1 MHYRTTALNSTTASK
16 IRQKYANS
24 CKMQIY
30 FVDNGHLYFC
40 LIEFSFFSFTCCKFD
55 VFCHICGEYCCVE
68 TANIMLR
75 IVSTK
80 ISLSGVHSCHINPVL
95 EKKLNVLYKFFF
107 AEKTVG
113 TRNFVTESGCLDI

>member
-30 FVDNGHLYFC
+30 FLDNGHLYFC
-40 LIEFSFFSFTCCKFD
+40 LIEFSFFHLLVVSLMFSVIFA
-55 VFCHICGEYCCVE
+55 
-68 TANIMLR
+68 ANIV
-75 IVSTK
+75 VSTK
-80 ISLSGVHSCHINPVL
+80 ISFFGVHSCHINPVL

-107 AEKTVG
+107 ADKNG
-113 TRNFVTESGCLDI
+113 RNTKFRRRLWLSRYLEQ